1 MADRPEPSIE
11 QSVITLNHNNQ
22 QHRFYRPGHG
32 VFGHLPD
39 PPKRVFESQGGLTP
53 ESAQRVHLI
62 NAFRRYGYL
71 EAQLDPLGLRNVEN
85 TQHLFLEAQVVHV
98 VLPL

>member
-1 MADRPEPSIE
+1 MTDRPKPSTE
-11 QSVITLNHNNQ
+11 QSVISQHQNQ

-53 ESAQRVHLI
+53 ENAQRVHLI

-71 EAQLDPLGLRNVEN
+71 EAQLDPLGLRNVEK
-85 TQHLFLEAQVVHV
+85 
-98 VLPL
+98 

>member
-1 MADRPEPSIE
+1 MTLWRAAGGSIRR
-11 QSVITLNHNNQ
+11 VITQNQ

-39 PPKRVFESQGGLTP
+39 PPKRVFESQGLFDSKDEKQGASLFIAGGLTP

-71 EAQLDPLGLRNVEN
+71 EAQLDPLGLRNVEK
-85 TQHLFLEAQVVHV
+85 
-98 VLPL
+98 